1 VIRCCLIKVHGPIS
15 LPNNKKKTMSKNKM
29 MGLSLE
35 LEKLPI
41 NALIKYSIR
50 KLFKVKKKKKTRLEI
65 IIKKVTTR
73 TDIVIHVVIYE
84 TIGFI
89 DESR

>member
-1 VIRCCLIKVHGPIS
+1 
-15 LPNNKKKTMSKNKM
+15 MSKNKM

-35 LEKLPI
+35 LEKLLI

-50 KLFKVKKKKKTRLEI
+50 KLFKVKKKKKKTRLEI
-65 IIKKVTTR
+65 IVKKVTTR

>member
-1 VIRCCLIKVHGPIS
+1 
-15 LPNNKKKTMSKNKM
+15 MSKNKM

-35 LEKLPI
+35 LEKLLI

-50 KLFKVKKKKKTRLEI
+50 KLFNVKKKKKKKTRLEI
-65 IIKKVTTR
+65 IVKKVTTR